1 MLTASYTPYSL
12 QFKSPVLTSR
22 GSMSRKNGFFIRISD
37 GEKTGVGECSF
48 IEDLSRDDLPKLEMK
63 ISEICADISHWENER
78 ETLYRQFPALLFA
91 LETGMLDFQNGGR
104 KILFESDF
112 TKGKKAIPINGL
124 VWMGDK
130 DFMLQQIKTKIAEG
144 FRCIKIKVAAID
156 FEEECRLLDFIR
168 THFPATAMEIRLDA
182 NGGFTKKDVFQKL
195 ERLAAF
201 DIHSIEQPVKQ
212 MQWDLMQKICAERIV
227 DIALDEELICTIES
241 EQKREMLDYIKPQ
254 YVILKPS
261 LIGGLAVSDEWI
273 SLAEECGIGWWATS
287 ALESNIG
294 LNAIAQWVAAKPNVA
309 AVQGLG
315 TGSLYCN
322 NIASPLNVEQGELHY
337 KP

>member
-1 MLTASYTPYSL
+1 
-12 QFKSPVLTSR
+12 
-22 GSMSRKNGFFIRISD
+22 
-37 GEKTGVGECSF
+37 GECSF

-91 LETGMLDFQNGGR
+91 LETAMLDFQNGGR

-212 MQWDLMQKICAERIV
+212 KQWDLMQKICAERIV

-241 EQKREMLDYIKPQ
+241 
-254 YVILKPS
+254 
-261 LIGGLAVSDEWI
+261 
-273 SLAEECGIGWWATS
+273 
-287 ALESNIG
+287 
-294 LNAIAQWVAAKPNVA
+294 
-309 AVQGLG
+309 
-315 TGSLYCN
+315 
-322 NIASPLNVEQGELHY
+322 
-337 KP
+337 